1 MSNKMKFIVIIAL
14 VVIIPALMN
23 GAPAAKVVPLP
34 DLLNPDLIRV
44 DENQMYITEDANIY
58 IYSLKD
64 FRLIKKFGKRGE
76 GPRELLSG
84 TGVAMMWLEIQPDEL
99 FIHTMNK
106 ISYFSK
112 QGTFIK
118 EKKINMAYAP
128 VLKPLE
134 NRFVG
139 VGFPGE
145 KEIKY
150 WTINIY
156 NSDLEIIK
164 EIYRYE
170 RAFYR
175 DRDMNFLDLKMTDFC
190 VYDKKIFVADTEK
203 TGTIYV
209 FDLNGSQLYS
219 IKPDYEKVEIT
230 REVEK
235 RLREDSSAGNRREF
249 YEAYKHKIKFPEYFP
264 AMRFMVAAE
273 EKLYIMTYKTAG
285 DKTQFLIHTT
295 PGRFLEKVFLP
306 VKDMEVRHF
315 CPFTIKNNKLYH
327 LYDNEDTEIWELH
340 ITTIDPAARGA

>member
-1 MSNKMKFIVIIAL
+1 MKFNVIIGL
-14 VVIIPALMN
+14 VVIIPTLMN
-23 GAPAAKVVPLP
+23 GAPATKVVPLT
-34 DLLNPDLIRV
+34 DLLNPDLIRL

-76 GPRELLSG
+76 GPRELLAGNS
-84 TGVAMMWLEIQPDEL
+84 VAMMWLEIQPDDL

-118 EKKINMAYAP
+118 EQKINMSYAP
-128 VLKPLE
+128 VLKPIG

-139 VGFPGE
+139 VGFPTE
-145 KEIKY
+145 KGIKY

-156 NSDLEIIK
+156 NSNLEIIK

-170 RAFYR
+170 RAFYQGR
-175 DRDMNFLDLKMTDFC
+175 DINLLNLKRNDFC

-219 IKPDYEKVEIT
+219 IKPDYVKVEIT
-230 REVEK
+230 PQVEK
-235 RLREDSSAGNRREF
+235 RLLKNFSMGSSRDF
-249 YEAYKHKIKFPEYFP
+249 YEAYRHKIKLPGYFP
-264 AMRFMVAAE
+264 AMRFMVAADG
-273 EKLYIMTYKTAG
+273 KLYIMTYKTTG
-285 DKTQFLIHTT
+285 DKTQFLIYTT
-295 PGRFLEKVFLP
+295 PGKFLEKVFLP
-306 VKDMEVRHF
+306 VKDMEVRNF
-315 CPFTIKNNKLYH
+315 CPFTIKNNRLYH
-327 LYDNEDTEIWELH
+327 LYDNEDTETWELH
-340 ITTIDPAARGA
+340 ITTIQGNE

>member
-1 MSNKMKFIVIIAL
+1 VLKKMKFIVIIGL
-14 VVIIPALMN
+14 VVIIPALVK
-23 GAPAAKVVPLP
+23 GAFATKVVPLP

-44 DENQMYITEDANIY
+44 DENQMYISEDANIY

-76 GPRELLSG
+76 GPRELLPG
-84 TGVAMMWLEIQPDEL
+84 TGVAMMWLEIQPDDL

-118 EKKINMAYAP
+118 EKKINMRYAP
-128 VLKPLE
+128 ALKPLE

-145 KEIKY
+145 KGIRY

-156 NSDLEIIK
+156 NPDLEIIK

-170 RAFYR
+170 RAFDP
-175 DRDMNFLDLKMTDFC
+175 DRDMDFLDLKMSDFC
-190 VYDKKIFVADTEK
+190 VDDKKIFVADTEK

-235 RLREDSSAGNRREF
+235 RLREDASAGNRREF

-264 AMRFMVAAE
+264 PMRFMVAADG
-273 EKLYIMTYKTAG
+273 KLYIMTYKTTD
-285 DKTQFLIHTT
+285 DKTQFLIYTT
-295 PGRFLEKVFLP
+295 PGKFLEKVFLP
-306 VKDMEVRHF
+306 VKDMEVAHF

-340 ITTIDPAARGA
+340 ITAIQ

>member
-1 MSNKMKFIVIIAL
+1 VGNKIRFIVIIGL
-14 VVIIPALMN
+14 VVIIPTLVKGDIAT
-23 GAPAAKVVPLP
+23 KVVPLP

-64 FRLIKKFGKRGE
+64 FHLLKKFGKRGE
-76 GPRELLSG
+76 GPREFMTG
-84 TGVAMMWLEIQPDEL
+84 TGVAMMWLEIQPDDL

-118 EKKINMAYAP
+118 EQKINMAYAP
-128 VLKPLE
+128 ELKPLE

-139 VGFPGE
+139 VGFPTE
-145 KEIKY
+145 KGIRY

-156 NSDLEIIK
+156 NSDLEKIK

-170 RAFYR
+170 RAFYPGR
-175 DRDMNFLDLKMTDFC
+175 DINLLGIKRADFC

-203 TGTIYV
+203 TGIIYV
-209 FDLNGSQLYS
+209 FDLNGGQLYS

-230 REVEK
+230 PQVEK
-235 RLREDSSAGNRREF
+235 RLRENFSAGSNREF

-264 AMRFMVAAE
+264 AMRFMVAADG
-273 EKLYIMTYKTAG
+273 KLYIMTYKTTG
-285 DKTQFLIHTT
+285 DKTQFLIYTT
-295 PGRFLEKVFLP
+295 PGKFLEKVFLP
-306 VKDMEVRHF
+306 VKDMEARQF

-340 ITTIDPAARGA
+340 ITTIQ

>member
-1 MSNKMKFIVIIAL
+1 VRNKIRFILIIGL
-14 VVIIPALMN
+14 VVLIPVLVN
-23 GAPAAKVVPLP
+23 GDIATKVVPLP

-44 DENQMYITEDANIY
+44 DENQMYITEVANIY

-76 GPRELLSG
+76 GPQEFMTG
-84 TGVAMMWLEIQPDEL
+84 TGVAMMWLEMQPDDL

-128 VLKPLE
+128 ALKPIE

-139 VGFPGE
+139 VGFPSE
-145 KEIKY
+145 KGIRY

-156 NSDLEIIK
+156 NSNLEIIK

-170 RAFYR
+170 RAFYP
-175 DRDMNFLDLKMTDFC
+175 DRDINLLGIKRADFC

-203 TGTIYV
+203 TGTIHV
-209 FDLNGSQLYS
+209 FDLNGSQLYE

-235 RLREDSSAGNRREF
+235 RLRENFSAGNTREF
-249 YEAYKHKIKFPEYFP
+249 YEAYKHQIKFPEYFP
-264 AMRFMVAAE
+264 PMRFMVAADG
-273 EKLYIMTYKTAG
+273 KLYIMTYKTTD
-285 DKTQFLIHTT
+285 DKTRFLIYTT
-295 PGRFLEKVFLP
+295 PGKFLEKVFLP
-306 VKDMEVRHF
+306 VKDMEVRSF

-327 LYDNEDTEIWELH
+327 LYDNEDTETWELQ
-340 ITTIDPAARGA
+340 ITTIQGE